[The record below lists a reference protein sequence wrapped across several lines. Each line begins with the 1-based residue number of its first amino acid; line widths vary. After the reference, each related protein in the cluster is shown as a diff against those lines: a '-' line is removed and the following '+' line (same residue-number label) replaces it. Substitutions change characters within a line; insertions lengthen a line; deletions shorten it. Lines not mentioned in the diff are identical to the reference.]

1 MAENKKA
8 LALVAALLI
17 VGVLFIA
24 RAITVGVYHIRM
36 ADAIYV
42 YQLDCMRH
50 GQEPLVWQSDKE
62 SFEDTYRRWWDWSD
76 HHILDKYADMRVRP
90 YLGEDVEEWERMAK
104 DAG

>member
-24 RAITVGVYHIRM
+24 RAIVVGVYHIRM

-42 YQLDCMRH
+42 YHLDCMAH
-50 GQEPLVWQSDKE
+50 GKDAEVWWTDKE
-62 SFEDTYRRWWDWSD
+62 SFEDTFRRWWDWSD
-76 HHILDKYADMRVRP
+76 HHILPEEKDRLIRP
-90 YLGEDVEEWERMAK
+90 YIGEDFEEWERRTN
-104 DAG
+104 